1 VKTSDLVGKDGQVP
15 DLGAM
20 SGPGAPAFTL
30 AKGAIS
36 NPINT
41 GANGVVLTV
50 TDKQEPT
57 AEEIAKNFD
66 QTKETMLND
75 QREEVFRL
83 YLGTL
88 MQKYQKAGA
97 IRMTKTAPV
106 GQGVNLGGL

>member
-1 VKTSDLVGKDGQVP
+1 M
-15 DLGAM
+15 A
-20 SGPGAPAFTL
+20 GPGAPAFTL

-36 NPINT
+36 GPINT
-41 GANGVVLTV
+41 GSAGVVLVV

-66 QTKETMLND
+66 QTRETMLNT

-97 IRMTKTAPV
+97 IRMSKQAATPV
-106 GQGVNLGGL
+106 SPLGGLGQ